1 MAVPF
6 LKLLKET
13 TDLCAVVTQPDR
25 PCGRGLK
32 LSPSP
37 VKLCAQELG
46 VPVFSPKAPAEIT
59 APMLALA
66 PDLGVAVAY
75 GRILKKD
82 FLTVPRLGFL
92 NVHFSLL
99 PAYRGAAPVQWSLIK
114 GETETGV
121 TVFWLDEGMDTGPVL
136 LRKTLAISP
145 DDNAATLMER
155 LVTLGLEA
163 LRESMALVSGGQP
176 PRAPQEGE
184 ASYAALL
191 DSSLSRIDFNRSS
204 REAHNIVRG
213 LALGPCAR
221 INFPSEEKSLS
232 VQLLR
237 TSLEN
242 CDYSSSLPPGS
253 ITRVERGRG
262 FYVKCI
268 DSELLVLEVRPEG
281 KRTMSGWDFLN
292 GFKLKAGDAFALPC
306 GKIEAD
312 ARTF

>member
-6 LKLLKET
+6 LKLLKDT
-13 TDLCAVVTQPDR
+13 TDLCAAVTQPDR
-25 PCGRGLK
+25 PSGRGLK

-37 VKLCAQELG
+37 VKTCAQELG
-46 VPVFSPKAPAEIT
+46 VQVFNPKFPAEIAENVRT
-59 APMLALA
+59 LA
-66 PDLGVAVAY
+66 PVLGVAVAY
-75 GRILKKD
+75 GRILKKE
-82 FLTVPRLGFL
+82 FLASTKLGFL

-99 PAYRGAAPVQWSLIK
+99 PAYRGAAPVQWALIR

-136 LRKTLAISP
+136 VKKTLPISP

-155 LVTLGLEA
+155 LVVLGVEA
-163 LRESMALVSGGQP
+163 LRESLELVRAGNP
-176 PRAPQEGE
+176 PRVPQSGE

-191 DSSLSRIDFNRSS
+191 DSSLSRIDFNCSA
-204 REAHNIVRG
+204 REAHNTVRG

-221 INFPSEEKSLS
+221 VSFPGGEKPVS
-232 VQLLR
+232 VQLVR

-281 KRTMSGWDFLN
+281 KKTMSGWDFLN

-306 GKIEAD
+306 GMIEAD